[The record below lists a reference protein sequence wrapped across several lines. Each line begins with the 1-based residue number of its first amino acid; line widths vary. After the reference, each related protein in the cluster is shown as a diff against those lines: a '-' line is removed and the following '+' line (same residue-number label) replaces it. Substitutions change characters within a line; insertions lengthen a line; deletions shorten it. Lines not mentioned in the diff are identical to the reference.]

1 MAEVYNAARNE
12 RRKMMLQ
19 AALNARRNSLMNLVA
34 PDVYAEEGPG
44 TALPVYEELTP
55 HPTVSSNV
63 VEPRISAP
71 LPGQDIVDAINAEN
85 LAFANQHPGQDL
97 TDVFNRQAALRT
109 GNDLANMRSAEV
121 EREARA
127 AVVQNQ
133 FMNNALEQHP
143 NSPPPGYQ
151 DQAAPPQVAAPMA
164 TDYGPGLTPA
174 AAEELYGPGGM
185 YGTQPLAGGLYDQ
198 MGISP
203 AGMGISPTGMGSTI
217 SSPVPT
223 KTASQHLVD
232 EINTIKRKAGIIRGT
247 AALFGGN
254 PKAADRYEAKAL
266 ANLSDYAGQYAL
278 SQLTDAD
285 FQNKARFIQA
295 ATKNLM
301 PTKLMTDLLPYIG
314 LDSKGKPK
322 AQEKQIFVDP
332 QGKEHRGVIRWDTQ
346 GNLYYEKE
354 DGTPAPSEW
363 MPRAARGSS
372 DKKAT
377 SAFANSDLYTKDSRR
392 TYLVSGNPSDLVFSD
407 QAVSQDIALKDIPP
421 DLRDT
426 AYINLLEKQL
436 SDLDPNSEEY
446 REKSESLE
454 RLKADYN
461 NNKWA
466 NAQGMRKQWVAAT
479 SAYDNVVNLSDRIM
493 EQLAKV
499 DVTTGVVA
507 GTVGVFEGVADQIG
521 QASGLLGGTAVD
533 KNGNPINETDLR
545 DESVYRDALETAGVS
560 AQLRGNIIE
569 LAYAI
574 ARLREPGGRL
584 STADVENAIK
594 TIAPDGQLSKS
605 VIAANIMEID
615 NKTYLKMSDTHRRFV
630 ENHLPVEA
638 FRYKRGPII
647 KRELGDGVVWYGYN
661 TLEKRKNNKTGKM
674 EDWHE
679 TLWQGAN

>member
-1 MAEVYNAARNE
+1 MAQVYNAARNE

-19 AALNARRNSLMNLVA
+19 AALNARRNSLMNLIT

-44 TALPVYEELTP
+44 VTLPAP
-55 HPTVSSNV
+55 PRPTVSSNV
-63 VEPRISAP
+63 VELPAP
-71 LPGQDIVDAINAEN
+71 LPGRDIVDANNAEA
-85 LAFANQHPGQDL
+85 LAFANQHPGQNL

-223 KTASQHLVD
+223 KTASQHLAD

-466 NAQGMRKQWVAAT
+466 NAQCMRKQWVAAT

>member
-1 MAEVYNAARNE
+1 MAQVYNAARNE

-19 AALNARRNSLMNLVA
+19 AALNARRNSLMNLIT

-223 KTASQHLVD
+223 KTASQHLAD

-266 ANLSDYAGQYAL
+266 ADLGIYAGQYAM

-285 FQNKARFIQA
+285 FQDKQTLFQSLLAKGMPLDQIQRVLESGVADGSA
-295 ATKNLM
+295 APKPPKREKRKETDPATGQTYEITEEWNATTGQFEEVSRAETKTGPMVQIM
-301 PTKLMTDLLPYIG
+301 PGEGALDKGNAEKFAANFSQLIDDPERTYAGLRADNERIEQLQDALDKGLQTGATAELFLTLGRMVQSVAPQTEATQAIFSDLSDRL
-314 LDSKGKPK
+314 
-322 AQEKQIFVDP
+322 
-332 QGKEHRGVIRWDTQ
+332 
-346 GNLYYEKE
+346 
-354 DGTPAPSEW
+354 GTAEW
-363 MPRAARGSS
+363 F
-372 DKKAT
+372 KAT
-377 SAFANSDLYTKDSRR
+377 SERFIGGMLAMTKGAVSDREMKIFMGMIPSLSTTKKGNQRLLRMMKELNDLALSEHYAAQDLNEYLIDQGISMSQLGTAKSRKMLDDFKKQR
-392 TYLVSGNPSDLVFSD
+392 EGEARARFERESKPETFEEAVAQIKALNPS
-407 QAVSQDIALKDIPP
+407 
-421 DLRDT
+421 
-426 AYINLLEKQL
+426 
-436 SDLDPNSEEY
+436 
-446 REKSESLE
+446 
-454 RLKADYN
+454 
-461 NNKWA
+461 
-466 NAQGMRKQWVAAT
+466 
-479 SAYDNVVNLSDRIM
+479 
-493 EQLAKV
+493 
-499 DVTTGVVA
+499 
-507 GTVGVFEGVADQIG
+507 
-521 QASGLLGGTAVD
+521 
-533 KNGNPINETDLR
+533 
-545 DESVYRDALETAGVS
+545 
-560 AQLRGNIIE
+560 
-569 LAYAI
+569 
-574 ARLREPGGRL
+574 
-584 STADVENAIK
+584 
-594 TIAPDGQLSKS
+594 
-605 VIAANIMEID
+605 
-615 NKTYLKMSDTHRRFV
+615 MSDAEAEKVTRR
-630 ENHLPVEA
+630 
-638 FRYKRGPII
+638 
-647 KRELGDGVVWYGYN
+647 VWSD
-661 TLEKRKNNKTGKM
+661 E
-674 EDWHE
+674 
-679 TLWQGAN
+679 